1 MGRLNIILQ
10 VRQWGGDLLNLC
22 YPAVCSAC
30 EAPAPVGAFLCEACE
45 VQLAQLA
52 QAAACERCA
61 MPLAVHGSPCPW
73 CEGDGLRPY
82 ARIARLGTMSS
93 PLKHLIHLAK
103 YNRRWP
109 IAERLADRLM
119 VDAQVQAI
127 LRDTDVLLP
136 VPLHAWRQMRRGFN
150 QADVIASRLGRCG
163 KVRVVRPVVRLRPT
177 DTQTHM
183 HGRSKRAENLKDAF
197 GLIRPA
203 DVAGKRV
210 TVVDDVLTT
219 GATLQSLARTLRP
232 ARPASLS
239 AITLAIADPEG
250 RQFEVV

>member
-1 MGRLNIILQ
+1 MGRFDIIPH
-10 VRQWGGDLLNLC
+10 VRRWGGDLLNLC
-22 YPAVCSAC
+22 YPAICSAC
-30 EAPAPVGAFLCEACE
+30 DAPAQVGAFLCDPCD

-52 QAAACERCA
+52 SAAACERCA
-61 MPLAVHGSPCPW
+61 MPLAVDGSPCPW
-73 CEGDGLRPY
+73 CEGAGLKPY
-82 ARIARLGTMSS
+82 ARVARLGTMSQ

-103 YNRRWP
+103 YSRRWP

-119 VDAQVQAI
+119 DNPHVQAI

-136 VPLHAWRQMRRGFN
+136 VPLHAWRQMTRGFN
-150 QADVIASRLGRCG
+150 QADVIASRLGRRG
-163 KVRVVRPVVRLRPT
+163 KVRVVRPVIRLRPT
-177 DTQTHM
+177 ETQTHM

-219 GATLQSLARTLRP
+219 GATLQSLARTLKP
-232 ARPASLS
+232 ARPASLC